1 MSVNRYDTVLNEQ
14 VIRTL
19 LYFDIF
25 NYPLKASEVLK
36 FLGSENTS
44 AQVTL
49 CLNELAEKKYLFRF
63 GDLYSL
69 HPGENNITRRLRG
82 NAAAEKWLTVAKT
95 KAAFIAKFPYV
106 RAVMASG
113 SLSKGYM
120 DEKSDLDFFIVTSP
134 GRLWIARTLLVM
146 YKRLFLGNSHKQ
158 FCCNYFVDEEHLEI
172 EEKNL
177 FTATELVTLLPLYNH
192 DAYQDMITSNSWVNI
207 FFPNFRCLRTDQ
219 FQRVHSSIAKNVV
232 ELVITPVSLLLD
244 KIFMWISL
252 QRWNRIYGKQYCKE
266 DFEIA
271 FKTRRHVS
279 KNHPSHYQKRILDL
293 YQCKLT
299 EFENRLE
306 QLTIHE

>member
-14 VIRTL
+14 VIKTL

-36 FLGSENTS
+36 FLRCENTS
-44 AQVTL
+44 AQVTRS
-49 CLNELAEKKYLFRF
+49 LNELAQKKYVFRF

-82 NAAAEKWLTVAKT
+82 NAAAEKWLKVAKK
-95 KAAFIAKFPYV
+95 KAAFIGKFPYV

-120 DEKSDLDFFIVTSP
+120 DEKSDLDFFIVTAP

-158 FCCNYFVDEEHLEI
+158 FCVNYFIDEEHLEI

-177 FTATELVTLLPLYNH
+177 FTATELVTLLPLYND
-192 DAYQDMITSNSWVNI
+192 DAYQDVITSNSWVKT
-207 FFPNFRCLRTDQ
+207 FFPNFRYPLTDQ
-219 FQRVHSSIAKNVV
+219 PHRGEPSIAKNVV
-232 ELVITPVSLLLD
+232 ELVMTPASLLLD

-252 QRWNRIYGKQYCKE
+252 QRWNRIYRKQYSKE

-279 KNHPSHYQKRILDL
+279 KNHPSHYQKKILGL

-299 EFENRLE
+299 EFKNRLG